1 MTWSIPV
8 WLDLWLVGIAG
19 GTYSTAFL
27 LDHFGGRK
35 NRPLLRLATYVG
47 ILLVT
52 ADVFLL
58 FVDLG
63 NPLRFWHFLTQ
74 FKALSP
80 MSVGTWTLLAW
91 VFFSVA
97 MAILWQV
104 ENRSG
109 KKANTP
115 LHRLAGSLSVVGLAL
130 AVLLMVYGSV
140 LLSVSSK
147 ALWSGQVF
155 LPALFTVSDFSMGLA
170 VILIVISVLDIKT
183 TAGEGP
189 AVSQQVIEWLTGPSK
204 LVVRKRMVTRLIVAN
219 VITIVIQLAVLG
231 GVVVRAT
238 ILVKASASEAVTQ
251 LAAGSSAVPFWLGVV
266 LMGLLVPLALYI
278 INSRRNIGTE
288 NVRRMVVVSSACV
301 ICGGLLLRAVIIVA
315 GQLV

>member
-35 NRPLLRLATYVG
+35 NRPLLRLATYLG

-52 ADVFLL
+52 VGVFLL
-58 FVDLG
+58 FIDLG

-74 FKALSP
+74 FKILSP
-80 MSVGTWTLLAW
+80 MSVGTWALLAW
-91 VFFSVA
+91 LFFSVA

-104 ENRSG
+104 ESRSG
-109 KKANTP
+109 KKANAP
-115 LHRLAGSLSVVGLAL
+115 LRGLAGSLSVVGLAL
-130 AVLLMVYGSV
+130 AVLLIVYGSV

-147 ALWSGQVF
+147 ELWAGQVF
-155 LPALFTVSDFSMGLA
+155 LPALFTASDFSMGLA
-170 VILIVISVLDIKT
+170 VILIVIAVFTIKT
-183 TAGEGP
+183 TTSEGL
-189 AVSQQVIEWLTGPSK
+189 AVFQPVMEWLTGSSE
-204 LVVRKRMVTRLIVAN
+204 LLLYNQAVTRLIVAN
-219 VITIVIQLAVLG
+219 VIAIVIQLVALAGQVIG
-231 GVVVRAT
+231 AT
-238 ILVKASASEAVTQ
+238 IHGKAGASEAVIK
-251 LAAGSSAVPFWLGVV
+251 LAAGSPAVPFWLGVV
-266 LMGLLVPLALYI
+266 LLGLLVPLALYI
-278 INSRRNIGTE
+278 INCRRDIGTE
-288 NVRRMVVVSSACV
+288 NVRRTVVVSSACV